1 MPRLI
6 KFRRDRF
13 CHPKQ
18 IRPVPIRGIAPFP
31 GCMPAMVRISGR
43 EENKPSDQ
51 IAPMTDHRLMFPE
64 RQRLALLLCF
74 HVITCCL
81 SLVYAAHP
89 QYAAVDPSTFHLFY
103 DRVQLP
109 GALVTV
115 AAFTLLGSVFA
126 FGKFTFG
133 YFAGFY
139 LYTMLLGYLWLN
151 FFTDLKYDHR
161 LAGISAF
168 ASAIAFLLPAVLI
181 SLPLHRLVV
190 LSATAFDRLLSWIL
204 VFAAAT
210 IALAAIY
217 NFRLVAIEN
226 IYDFRDKLQSPAA
239 LNYLV
244 GIVRGALLPFA
255 FAGFVMRKAWWRAG
269 AVVLLLLLLYPVTLS
284 KLALFAP
291 LWLVG
296 IAVLSKLFAARTV
309 AILSL
314 LGPILLGLILLIS
327 FKGVSLAAATYFSVI
342 NIRIL
347 AVPSVA
353 MDVYNDFFS
362 RNELTYFC
370 QISVLKQLMH
380 CPYQDQLSIV
390 MARIYGLGNFNASL
404 FATEG
409 IASVGPWLA
418 PLSALL
424 CGLVI
429 ALGNRLSAGLPA
441 RFVLISGAMLPPI
454 LLDVPLSI
462 GLVTHG
468 MAILFLLWYIT
479 PRPVFGPAAEGD
491 N

>member
-1 MPRLI
+1 
-6 KFRRDRF
+6 
-13 CHPKQ
+13 
-18 IRPVPIRGIAPFP
+18 
-31 GCMPAMVRISGR
+31 
-43 EENKPSDQ
+43 
-51 IAPMTDHRLMFPE
+51 MTDDRLMFPV
-64 RQRLALLLCF
+64 RHRLALLVCF
-74 HVITCCL
+74 HVVVCCL
-81 SLVYAAHP
+81 SLAYAADR
-89 QYAAVDPSTFHLFY
+89 QYGVVDPSTFHLFY
-103 DRVQLP
+103 DRARLP

-115 AAFTLLGSVFA
+115 AAFALLGSVFA
-126 FGKFTFG
+126 FGKFSFG

-181 SLPLHRLVV
+181 SLPLRQLVV
-190 LSATAFDRLLSWIL
+190 LSATTFDRLLRWIL
-204 VFAAAT
+204 LFAAAT
-210 IALAAIY
+210 IAAAAIY
-217 NFRLVAIEN
+217 NFRLVTIEH
-226 IYDFRDKLQSPAA
+226 IYDFRDKLQSPAI
-239 LNYLV
+239 LNYVV

-255 FAGFVMRKAWWRAG
+255 FAGFVMRRAWWSCA
-269 AVVLLLLLLYPVTLS
+269 AVLFLLLLLYPVTLS

-291 LWLVG
+291 AWLIC
-296 IAVLSKLFAARTV
+296 IAVLAKLLESRT
-309 AILSL
+309 ATILSL
-314 LGPILLGLILLIS
+314 MGPILLGLILLILV
-327 FKGVSLAAATYFSVI
+327 KAHAATYFFTV
-342 NIRIL
+342 NIRML

-370 QISVLKQLMH
+370 QISVLKQIMH

-390 MARIYGLGNFNASL
+390 MLGVYGLGNFNASL

-462 GLVTHG
+462 ALVTHG

-479 PRPVFGPAAEGD
+479 PRPVFGRAAEG
-491 N
+491 NN

>member
-1 MPRLI
+1 
-6 KFRRDRF
+6 
-13 CHPKQ
+13 
-18 IRPVPIRGIAPFP
+18 
-31 GCMPAMVRISGR
+31 
-43 EENKPSDQ
+43 
-51 IAPMTDHRLMFPE
+51 MTDDRLMFPE
-64 RQRLALLLCF
+64 RQRLALMVCF
-74 HVITCCL
+74 HVVVCCL
-81 SLVYAAHP
+81 SLACAADP
-89 QYAAVDPSTFHLFY
+89 QYGVVDPSTFHLFY
-103 DRVQLP
+103 DRARLP

-115 AAFTLLGSVFA
+115 AAFTLLGLVFA
-126 FGKFTFG
+126 FGEFSFG

-181 SLPLHRLVV
+181 SLPLRQLHV
-190 LSATAFDRLLSWIL
+190 LSAATFDRLLTFIL
-204 VFAAAT
+204 LFAAAT
-210 IALAAIY
+210 IAAAAIY

-226 IYDFRDKLQSPAA
+226 IYDFRDKLQSPAI

-255 FAGFVMRKAWWRAG
+255 FAGFVMRRAWWSCA
-269 AVVLLLLLLYPVTLS
+269 AVLFLLLLLYPVTLS

-291 LWLVG
+291 AWLIC
-296 IAVLSKLFAARTV
+296 IAVLAKLLESRT
-309 AILSL
+309 ATILSL
-314 LGPILLGLILLIS
+314 MGPILLGLILLILV
-327 FKGVSLAAATYFSVI
+327 KAHAATYFFTV
-342 NIRIL
+342 NIRML

-370 QISVLKQLMH
+370 QISVLKQIMQ

-390 MARIYGLGNFNASL
+390 MLGIYGLGNFNASL

-429 ALGNRLSAGLPA
+429 ALGNLLSAGLPA
-441 RFVLISGAMLPPI
+441 RFVLMSGAMLPPI

-462 GLVTHG
+462 ALVTHG

-479 PRPVFGPAAEGD
+479 PRPVFGRAAEGD